1 MNINLRIS
9 AFIKLGKLLKK
20 ISVDDLNG
28 EYSEDLE
35 LFDKIIK
42 TSHHLNPWFTD
53 ENVRNSLGSLSE
65 MLKKENINKW
75 ISQYSEMLE
84 SRNTINKVAVILA
97 GNIPL
102 VGFHDFLCVL
112 VSGNSFIGKLSS
124 HDDKLLPAVAD
135 LLIKIEPEFKNR
147 IEFTDELL
155 KSFDAVI
162 ATGSDNSSRYF
173 DYYFGK
179 YPHIIRKNRNSVAV
193 LTGTESTE
201 DIEKLGLDI
210 FIYFGLGCRN
220 VTKLFLPK
228 GYDIDMFYQGILL
241 YKDIVNH
248 AKYAS
253 NYSYYKSIYLL
264 AQTVHFDNGFCILK
278 QESDLSAAVS
288 VVNFE
293 YYKNI
298 SDVNRSLQ
306 INADKIQCI
315 VSKDKK
321 VENAI
326 PFGTTQSP
334 DLWDYADG
342 VDTMEFLLDL

>member
-210 FIYFGLGCRN
+210 FIYFVLGCRT
-220 VTKLFLPK
+220 VT
-228 GYDIDMFYQGILL
+228 
-241 YKDIVNH
+241 
-248 AKYAS
+248 
-253 NYSYYKSIYLL
+253 
-264 AQTVHFDNGFCILK
+264 
-278 QESDLSAAVS
+278 
-288 VVNFE
+288 
-293 YYKNI
+293 
-298 SDVNRSLQ
+298 
-306 INADKIQCI
+306 
-315 VSKDKK
+315 
-321 VENAI
+321 
-326 PFGTTQSP
+326 
-334 DLWDYADG
+334 
-342 VDTMEFLLDL
+342 